1 MNFHTTDKLARGSLN
16 DKSKVVNVYSVTRE
30 SVPSYFTSQW
40 KLLEI
45 DLPPEN

>member
-30 SVPSYFTSQW
+30 SAPYYLQ
-40 KLLEI
+40 
-45 DLPPEN
+45 